1 MCMRRHK
8 RFTIRELRS
17 FLEKNQSIIDA
28 NLYKNCSVLIID
40 DEVMVDGYPFSD
52 SIRLVRENYSC
63 QISIKRDLD
72 SLSDAAGYNV
82 IICDH
87 IGIGKTIFGPTGNG
101 IKLIKELK
109 SRYPE
114 KFYVLFSNGNFALR
128 GLHDLSI
135 DDKWDKRD
143 LIDANERNEDAFS
156 DRIKQ
161 SIRNCADPVYRWSQI
176 RLGLLQKDMSI
187 FDVAELESSYVSSI
201 MTKSETTF
209 MKQINSLSPVSETVN
224 AYLQTAVS
232 VIGLLINLLAL

>member
-1 MCMRRHK
+1 MCMRLHK
-8 RFTIRELRS
+8 RYTIRDLRS

-40 DEVMVDGYPFSD
+40 DQVQESCYPFSD
-52 SIRLVRENYSC
+52 SIRLLRENYSC
-63 QISIKRDLD
+63 QISVKRDLD

-87 IGIGKTIFGPTGNG
+87 IGIGKTIFGTTGTG
-101 IKLIKELK
+101 IKLIKELI

-114 KFYVLFSNGNFALR
+114 KLYVLFSNGKFPLR
-128 GLHDLSI
+128 GLQDLSI
-135 DDKWDKRD
+135 DKWDKQD
-143 LIDANERNEDAFS
+143 MIDANERNEDAFS

-201 MTKSETTF
+201 MTKNETTF
-209 MKQINSLSPVSETVN
+209 VKKTNSLSPVSETVN